1 MPVFISVV
9 RTAQCC
15 ICNGQWI
22 LDPMEHPEKCIH
34 CGSLDWQWGAESRDS
49 AFIRQGLTRLRKSLN
64 PGAKS
69 RNRQQQGRKQWR
81 RFRSKEQDDAKSV
94 EKRKPK
100 GEN

>member
-22 LDPMEHPEKCIH
+22 LDPMECPEKCIH
-34 CGSLDWQWGAESRDS
+34 CGSLDWEFGSESRDS
-49 AFIRQGLTRLRKSLN
+49 AFIRQGITRLRKSLN

-69 RNRQQQGRKQWR
+69 KKRQDQGKKQWR
-81 RFRSKEQDDAKSV
+81 RF
-94 EKRKPK
+94 KPK
-100 GEN
+100 PE

>member
-9 RTAQCC
+9 RTAQCYF
-15 ICNGQWI
+15 CNGQWI

-49 AFIRQGLTRLRKSLN
+49 AFIRQGITRLRKSLN

-69 RNRQQQGRKQWR
+69 KKRQDQGKKQWR
-81 RFRSKEQDDAKSV
+81 RFKQKP
-94 EKRKPK
+94 EKGKL
-100 GEN
+100 